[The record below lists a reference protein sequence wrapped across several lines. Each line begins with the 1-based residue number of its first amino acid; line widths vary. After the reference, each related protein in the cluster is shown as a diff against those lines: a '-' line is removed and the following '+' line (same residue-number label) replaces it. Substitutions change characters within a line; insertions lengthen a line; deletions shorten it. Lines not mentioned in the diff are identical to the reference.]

1 MPRRLKVGVRAWL
14 GCCVGLAL
22 ALGDGRP
29 TRAQSGAPERTFSD
43 RAEVSSVLVPV
54 TVKDRR
60 GRLVPT
66 LEKQSFR
73 LYVDGIEFPFAS
85 FWREA
90 GLPLSIAFVLD
101 SSGSMGG
108 RRLSRAREVILE
120 FLRQRGPEDE
130 VCLITFG
137 AGEVKRRLKFGTD
150 PGQLPRI
157 LEALRG
163 YGTTAL
169 YDMVAAA
176 PQVMDGAT
184 RIRRVVILF
193 TDGVDTASQLTAADA
208 VRVLE
213 GLNDP
218 LYVFGIEPPAEAED
232 LQETYEELLKRF
244 AVASGGRYIRVS
256 NVSQLPALGR
266 ELRQELTLRYIL
278 GFTPSG
284 VGASKWRTIEVR
296 VDGAHEVQARHG
308 YRGTLP

>member
-1 MPRRLKVGVRAWL
+1 MNVGALVGL
-14 GCCVGLAL
+14 GCVVSLTLVFGTGSAP
-22 ALGDGRP
+22 AQP
-29 TRAQSGAPERTFSD
+29 TQPEGTFAD

-66 LEKQSFR
+66 LEKESFR
-73 LYVDGIEFPFAS
+73 LYVDGMEFPIAS
-85 FWREA
+85 FWREG
-90 GLPLSIAFVLD
+90 GLPLSLAFVLD

-108 RRLSRAREVILE
+108 RRLSRSREVIFE
-120 FLRQRGPEDE
+120 FLRQRKPDDE
-130 VCLITFG
+130 ICLITFG

-150 PGQLPRI
+150 PSLLPRI
-157 LEALRG
+157 LEPLRG
-163 YGTTAL
+163 FGTTAL

-184 RIRRVVILF
+184 RIRRVIILF

-218 LYVFGIEPPAEAED
+218 LYVFGIEPPAEVED
-232 LQETYEELLKRF
+232 LEETYEELLKRF
-244 AVASGGRYIRVS
+244 AAASGGRYIRVS

-266 ELRQELTLRYIL
+266 DLRQELTLRYIL

-284 VGASKWRTIEVR
+284 VGASRWRTIEVR
-296 VDGAHEVQARHG
+296 VEGPHEVQARRG

>member
-1 MPRRLKVGVRAWL
+1 MTRHPSAAPVAAWL
-14 GCCVGLAL
+14 SSAFLTLAVVTPC
-22 ALGDGRP
+22 A
-29 TRAQSGAPERTFSD
+29 AQSAAPEKTFTD

-60 GRLVPT
+60 GRLVST
-66 LEKQSFR
+66 LEQGDFT
-73 LYVDGIEFPFAS
+73 LLVDGIEFQSAS
-85 FWREA
+85 FWREG
-90 GLPLSIAFVLD
+90 GLPLSLAFVLD
-101 SSGSMGG
+101 TSGSMGG

-130 VCLITFG
+130 ICLITFG
-137 AGEVKRRLKFGTD
+137 AGEVKRRVKFGTD
-150 PGQLPRI
+150 PGLAPAI
-157 LEALRG
+157 LAALRG
-163 YGTTAL
+163 FGTTAL
-169 YDMVAAA
+169 YDMVGAT

-184 RIRRVVILF
+184 KIRRVVILF
-193 TDGVDTASQLTAADA
+193 TDGVDTASQLRPDDA

-218 LYVFGIEPPAEAED
+218 LYVFGIEPPAEVED

-244 AVASGGRYIRVS
+244 AAASGGRYIRVS
-256 NVSQLPALGR
+256 NVSQLPVLGR

-284 VGASKWRTIEVR
+284 VGVSKWREIGVK
-296 VDGAHEVQARHG
+296 VKGDYEVQARRG

>member
-1 MPRRLKVGVRAWL
+1 VNVGALVGL
-14 GCCVGLAL
+14 GCVVSLTLVFGTGSAP
-22 ALGDGRP
+22 AQP
-29 TRAQSGAPERTFSD
+29 TQPEGTFAD

-66 LEKQSFR
+66 LEKESFR
-73 LYVDGIEFPFAS
+73 LYVDGMEFPIAS
-85 FWREA
+85 FWREG
-90 GLPLSIAFVLD
+90 GLPLSLAFVLD

-108 RRLSRAREVILE
+108 RRLSRSREVIFE
-120 FLRQRGPEDE
+120 FLRQRKPDDE
-130 VCLITFG
+130 ICLITFG

-150 PGQLPRI
+150 PSLLPRI
-157 LEALRG
+157 LEPLRG
-163 YGTTAL
+163 FGTTAL

-184 RIRRVVILF
+184 RIRRVIILF

-218 LYVFGIEPPAEAED
+218 LYVFGIEPPADIED
-232 LQETYEELLKRF
+232 LEETYEELLKRF
-244 AVASGGRYIRVS
+244 AAASGGRYIRVS

-266 ELRQELTLRYIL
+266 DLRQELTLRYIL

-284 VGASKWRTIEVR
+284 VGASRWRTIEVR
-296 VDGAHEVQARHG
+296 VEGPHEVQARRG

>member
-1 MPRRLKVGVRAWL
+1 LKAATPAKL
-14 GCCVGLAL
+14 GLLVCLTVAVAAGSVLAQ
-22 ALGDGRP
+22 ATGPEGSF
-29 TRAQSGAPERTFSD
+29 AERT
-43 RAEVSSVLVPV
+43 EVSSVLVPV

-60 GRLVPT
+60 GRLVAT
-66 LEKQSFR
+66 LERERFR
-73 LYVDGIEFPFAS
+73 LFVDGIEFPIAS
-85 FWREA
+85 FWREG

-101 SSGSMGG
+101 NSGSMGG

-137 AGEVKRRLKFGTD
+137 AGEVKRRHKFGTD
-150 PGQLPRI
+150 PGLMPRI
-157 LEALRG
+157 LQSLRG

-184 RIRRVVILF
+184 KIRRVVILF

-218 LYVFGIEPPAEAED
+218 LYVFGIEPPPEAED
-232 LQETYEELLKRF
+232 LEETYEELLKRF
-244 AVASGGRYIRVS
+244 ASASGGRYIRVS
-256 NVSQLPALGR
+256 NASQLPALGR

-284 VGASKWRTIEVR
+284 VGVSRWRNIEVR
-296 VDGAHEVQARHG
+296 VDGPVEIQARHG

>member
-1 MPRRLKVGVRAWL
+1 MRRRVTAAVLAWL
-14 GCCVGLAL
+14 CCGACLT
-22 ALGDGRP
+22 LGPAGGP
-29 TRAQSGAPERTFSD
+29 ASAQATVPEGTFAD

-60 GRLVPT
+60 GRLIPT
-66 LEKQSFR
+66 LEKDSFR
-73 LYVDGIEFPFAS
+73 LYVDGMEFPIAS
-85 FWREA
+85 FWREG
-90 GLPLSIAFVLD
+90 GLPLSLAFVLD

-150 PGQLPRI
+150 PGLMPRI
-157 LEALRG
+157 LEPLRG

-169 YDMVAAA
+169 YDMVAAV

-184 RIRRVVILF
+184 KIRRVVILF

-218 LYVFGIEPPAEAED
+218 LYVFGIEPPAEAEE
-232 LQETYEELLKRF
+232 LQETYEDLLKRF
-244 AVASGGRYIRVS
+244 ASVSGGRYIRVS
-256 NVSQLPALGR
+256 NASQLPALGR

-296 VDGAHEVQARHG
+296 VDGPHEVQARHG

>member
-1 MPRRLKVGVRAWL
+1 LVGL
-14 GCCVGLAL
+14 GCVVGLTVAFGTGS
-22 ALGDGRP
+22 APAQP
-29 TRAQSGAPERTFSD
+29 TQPEGTFAD

-66 LEKQSFR
+66 LEKESFR
-73 LYVDGIEFPFAS
+73 LYVDGMEFPIAS
-85 FWREA
+85 FWREG
-90 GLPLSIAFVLD
+90 GLPLSLAFVLD

-108 RRLSRAREVILE
+108 RRLSRSREVIFE
-120 FLRQRGPEDE
+120 FLRQRKPDDE
-130 VCLITFG
+130 ICLITFG

-150 PGQLPRI
+150 PGLLPRI
-157 LEALRG
+157 LEPLRG
-163 YGTTAL
+163 FGTTAL

-184 RIRRVVILF
+184 RIRRVIILF

-218 LYVFGIEPPAEAED
+218 LYVFGIEPPAEVED
-232 LQETYEELLKRF
+232 LEETYEELLKRF
-244 AVASGGRYIRVS
+244 AAASGGRYIRVS
-256 NVSQLPALGR
+256 NLSQLPALGR
-266 ELRQELTLRYIL
+266 DLRQELTLRYIL

-284 VGASKWRTIEVR
+284 VGASRWRTIEVR
-296 VDGAHEVQARHG
+296 VEGPHEVQARRG